1 MERFDALVVG
11 AGPAGS
17 TAAYRLAKAGA
28 SVLLAD
34 RARFPRD
41 KPCGGA
47 LTFRAVRQLPVAI
60 DPVVEDV
67 VERFELRLR
76 YRSSFERRAQEPLCL
91 MTQRRRLDAYL
102 AEAAAEAGAEF
113 RDGVKVADIVVSNDG
128 VSASVDGRPV
138 KAGVLFG
145 ADGVNGAIPRALG
158 VGDDYI
164 HGVALE
170 GNVPYGSERYRGRL
184 VLELGVIPGG
194 YGWIFPKGD
203 HMNLGV
209 GGWESQGP
217 TLRERLAELCA
228 QHGVSAD
235 DLTDVRGYRLPL
247 RRPASP
253 LVKGRALLVGD
264 AAGLVDPLTGDGIYE
279 ALLSARLATE
289 AVVELL
295 EGRAQDLSGYERKL
309 LRAVGSLHKTAWR
322 AKHALDRFPRLFFA
336 AARLPPT
343 WWAIEPL
350 VRGDLASPADA
361 RGLPRLPLRFIEALS
376 GRAAADAS

>member
-1 MERFDALVVG
+1 MERFDVLVVG

-17 TAAYRLAKAGA
+17 TAAYRLARAGA

-47 LTFRAVRQLPVAI
+47 LTYRAVRQLPVAV

-67 VERFELRLR
+67 VDRFELRLG
-76 YRSSFERRAQEPLCL
+76 YRSSFERTAGEPLCL
-91 MTQRRRLDAYL
+91 MTQRRRLDAHL
-102 AEAAAEAGAEF
+102 AEQAAAVGVDF
-113 RDGVKVADIVVSNDG
+113 RDGAKVGEIAVGEEAVT
-128 VSASVDGRPV
+128 ASVGGRPV
-138 KAGVLFG
+138 EARVLVG
-145 ADGVNGAIPRALG
+145 ADGVNGVTAKALG
-158 VGDDYI
+158 GGADYT

-170 GNVPYGSERYRGRL
+170 GNAPHGSDRYRGRL

-194 YGWIFPKGD
+194 YGWVFPKGD
-203 HMNLGV
+203 HVNVGI
-209 GGWESQGP
+209 GGWESEGP

-228 QHGVSAD
+228 QHGLSAS

-247 RRPASP
+247 RRPTSR
-253 LVKGRALLVGD
+253 VVNGRAVLVGD

-279 ALLSARLATE
+279 ALLSAKLASE
-289 AVVELL
+289 AAVEVLA
-295 EGRAQDLSGYERKL
+295 GRAQDLGAYETSL
-309 LRAVGSLHKTAWR
+309 SRAVGSLHRTAWR

-376 GRAAADAS
+376 GR